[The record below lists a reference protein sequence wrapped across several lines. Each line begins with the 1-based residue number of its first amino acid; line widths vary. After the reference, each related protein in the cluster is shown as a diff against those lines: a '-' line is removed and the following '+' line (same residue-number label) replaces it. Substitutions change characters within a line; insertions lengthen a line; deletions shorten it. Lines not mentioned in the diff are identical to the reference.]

1 MSWRCPPAQP
11 PGRGSSHTRLG
22 VAQRGPLSEAVLAT
36 TDSSALTETPR
47 LCSAAEEYPAGRT
60 CPAAPGLTVRP
71 LHVSSPPF
79 LTVQPGGFLPG
90 PVDTRLFLRPQVGNP
105 CPVSSTH
112 GDAVQFIL
120 FDEAFPAVSDHFLY
134 ICFSIHPSSIIHPSV
149 IQHHPSLHPSIHPS
163 IHPSSIHPSSIHPL
177 SSIIHPSIRHP
188 SSIHPLSSI
197 HLSSVIHPSIHH
209 SPVCPTMAIRHPSAR
224 PCFTLWDVVG
234 EPSLPPPSL
243 PEASQV
249 ESNKVPVPVKSA
261 VPPQPPSALPLSVS
275 DPHCALRQP
284 PRGLASLFPS

>member
-1 MSWRCPPAQP
+1 MLFRS
-11 PGRGSSHTRLG
+11 
-22 VAQRGPLSEAVLAT
+22 LSEAVLAT

-47 LCSAAEEYPAGRT
+47 LCSAAEEYRAGRT

-163 IHPSSIHPSSIHPL
+163 IHPSSIHPSSIHP
-177 SSIIHPSIRHP
+177 

-197 HLSSVIHPSIHH
+197 HPSSIIHPSVVIHPSVICHPSIHPSFTCLSNNGH
-209 SPVCPTMAIRHPSAR
+209 QAPVCQALFHTLGRGWGALSPTPI
-224 PCFTLWDVVG
+224 
-234 EPSLPPPSL
+234 PP
-243 PEASQV
+243 
-249 ESNKVPVPVKSA
+249 
-261 VPPQPPSALPLSVS
+261 
-275 DPHCALRQP
+275 
-284 PRGLASLFPS
+284 